1 MSADSSSEVRPGAER
16 ASFSE
21 LEAYA
26 RTRVT
31 ELRAVVN
38 SGTCTGEEEREAA
51 GMLGLVRALDDL
63 DQRLA

>member
-1 MSADSSSEVRPGAER
+1 MSVDDHEVPAQLEKP
-16 ASFSE
+16 SFSE
-21 LEAYA
+21 LEEYA
-26 RTRVT
+26 RARVT